1 MGQLIPRPL
10 VGAENCGC
18 CIMPKTKLPQKKVK
32 IAPMQDDSSGLKED
46 LSDEDLSDETLR
58 KSPGGDS

>member
-1 MGQLIPRPL
+1 
-10 VGAENCGC
+10 
-18 CIMPKTKLPQKKVK
+18 MPKTKLPQKKVK